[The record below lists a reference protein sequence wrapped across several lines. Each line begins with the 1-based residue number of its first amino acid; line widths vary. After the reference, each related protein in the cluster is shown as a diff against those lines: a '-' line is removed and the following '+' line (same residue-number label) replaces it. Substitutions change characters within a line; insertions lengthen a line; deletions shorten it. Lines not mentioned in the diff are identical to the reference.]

1 VTSSRAGR
9 RLTIQMQLRQRP
21 PVPFAQQGEGP
32 RLSHALGAGGQ
43 SEQVGNT
50 RLVALIRDALLPFD
64 EETMGLPTPFE

>member
-1 VTSSRAGR
+1 
-9 RLTIQMQLRQRP
+9 M
-21 PVPFAQQGEGP
+21 PFAQQGEGL